1 LGPKQK
7 RSTIQERV
15 MKITIIKKA
24 EVKKVSTAICPWV
37 IEDMAPS
44 KK

>member
-1 LGPKQK
+1 
-7 RSTIQERV
+7 

-24 EVKKVSTAICPWV
+24 EVKRVDVSLCPWI
-37 IEDMAPS
+37 IEDMGPG

>member
-1 LGPKQK
+1 
-7 RSTIQERV
+7 

-24 EVKKVSTAICPWV
+24 EVKKVPTAICPWI
-37 IEDMAPS
+37 IEDMSPG

>member
-1 LGPKQK
+1 
-7 RSTIQERV
+7 
-15 MKITIIKKA
+15 MKIIVIKKA
-24 EVKKVSTAICPWV
+24 EVKKVPTAICPWV

>member
-1 LGPKQK
+1 
-7 RSTIQERV
+7 

-24 EVKKVSTAICPWV
+24 EVKKTDVSICPWIV
-37 IEDMAPS
+37 EGLPQA

>member
-1 LGPKQK
+1 
-7 RSTIQERV
+7 

-24 EVKKVSTAICPWV
+24 EVNKSVLAACPWIV
-37 IEDMAPS
+37 EDYSPS

>member
-1 LGPKQK
+1 
-7 RSTIQERV
+7 

-24 EVKKVSTAICPWV
+24 EVKKSSASICPWV
-37 IEDMAPS
+37 IEDMVTS